1 MHDGYL
7 ICDVHFVYLTPR
19 VPANGLV
26 ALRCNLF
33 NVLPGSPPVQE
44 LRVCGPFSLI
54 ALINNF
60 CTVYLHTSLFQ
71 LHPYFIH

>member
-26 ALRCNLF
+26 ALQCNLF
-33 NVLPGSPPVQE
+33 NVLPGRTLYV
-44 LRVCGPFSLI
+44 RTFSLI
-54 ALINNF
+54 PLINNF